1 MIGSDVP
8 EAHWVFEER
17 RGRRKQPCAAR
28 TLFGW
33 TLIVPL
39 SGTNHRVA
47 SVNFLSGGQ
56 EPLSV
61 QIERMY
67 NADFTETTVSSK
79 EMMSIEDRRALAIM
93 ESTVQMVDGHYQLSL
108 PWKYEN
114 PSLPN
119 NRAMAVKRLDLLKRR
134 LEKDVDLKRK
144 YKETVEDYISL
155 GHAQKIP
162 TGQVGSPVWY
172 LPRHPAVHPQKPEKI
187 RVVFDCAARFQN
199 TSLNDQLL
207 QGPDLT
213 NSLVGVLLR
222 FRQERIGIS
231 ADIEKMFH
239 QVRVSPQDTHAL
251 SFLWWPVGDF
261 SKKPEDHQMLV
272 HLFWS

>member
-1 MIGSDVP
+1 M
-8 EAHWVFEER
+8 
-17 RGRRKQPCAAR
+17 
-28 TLFGW
+28 
-33 TLIVPL
+33 
-39 SGTNHRVA
+39 
-47 SVNFLSGGQ
+47 
-56 EPLSV
+56 

-79 EMMSIEDRRALAIM
+79 EMMSIGNRRALAIK
-93 ESTVQMVDGHYQLSL
+93 ESTVQIVDGHYQLSL

-119 NRAMAVKRLDLLKRR
+119 NRAMALTRLDLLKRR

-144 YKETVEDYISL
+144 YKETVEEYISL

-162 TGQVGSPVWY
+162 DGQVGSPVWY
-172 LPRHPAVHPQKPEKI
+172 LPHDPVVHPQKSDKV
-187 RVVFDCAARFQN
+187 RVVFDCAARFRN

-222 FRQERIGIS
+222 FRQDVPSSKGFPSRH
-231 ADIEKMFH
+231 ACPF
-239 QVRVSPQDTHAL
+239 VSLVAWRR
-251 SFLWWPVGDF
+251 FLEETGRPSDACSPV
-261 SKKPEDHQMLV
+261 
-272 HLFWS
+272 WS